1 MLNLLRKAKNQKGF
15 TLVELMVV
23 VVIIGVLVA
32 IAIPIYNTGDKKGR
46 AWCTRRL
53 TYEFSRVQDRMWFAE
68 NGPPAAD
75 GTDIT
80 TDLIDY
86 VEGGS
91 LPTVPGVTEDD
102 TNDDT
107 VTIDINGTVHGSP
120 DVGKRIQYMTRNRLY
135 LTYATFRVTRSL
147 CSLHTGTTTVPSI
160 ARIGPGNSSA
170 I

>member
-23 VVIIGVLVA
+23 VVIIGILVA
-32 IAIPIYNTGDKKGR
+32 IAIPIYGQV
-46 AWCTRRL
+46 TRRAEL
-53 TYEFSRVQDRMWFAE
+53 GAHEANVRILKGAGSMWFAE

-91 LPTVPGVTEDD
+91 LPTVPGVTDDD
-102 TNDDT
+102 TNDYT
-107 VTIDINGTVHGSP
+107 VTIDINGTVHVSP
-120 DVGKRIQYMTRNRLY
+120 DVGKHPIHD
-135 LTYATFRVTRSL
+135 AE
-147 CSLHTGTTTVPSI
+147 
-160 ARIGPGNSSA
+160 
-170 I
+170 